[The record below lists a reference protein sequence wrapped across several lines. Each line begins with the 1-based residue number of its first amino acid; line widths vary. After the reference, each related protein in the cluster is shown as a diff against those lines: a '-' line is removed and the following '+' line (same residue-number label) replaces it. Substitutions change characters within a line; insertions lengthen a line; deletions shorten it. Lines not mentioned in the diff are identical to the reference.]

1 MKDVQL
7 WGAGRYEI
15 SIEVNENRLRELDMT
30 LDEVANAIRAS
41 SMDLPAGQIKGNAG
55 NILLRTE
62 GKAYTGKQFENIV
75 LRSQID
81 GTELKLSEVATV
93 RDGFTDNVS
102 IQRFDRKTSF
112 TLGVFSLKGQNIL
125 DISEE
130 INEYVDQKVKEL
142 PDSLNLAIWN
152 DMAFYVDGR
161 IKLMSENLL
170 IGGLLV
176 TLVLGL
182 FLQISLC
189 FLHQ

>member
-1 MKDVQL
+1 MALKSVKDVQL
-7 WGAGRYEI
+7 WGVRYET

-55 NILLRTE
+55 NILLELRVKPTRVNTE
-62 GKAYTGKQFENIV
+62 YRPSKPN
-75 LRSQID
+75 D

-130 INEYVDQKVKEL
+130 IH
-142 PDSLNLAIWN
+142 
-152 DMAFYVDGR
+152 DM
-161 IKLMSENLL
+161 L
-170 IGGLLV
+170 IGK
-176 TLVLGL
+176 
-182 FLQISLC
+182 
-189 FLHQ
+189 